1 MGCNFDSTLYSGS
14 GHIPS
19 MNEVTYRDSGVQGH
33 WDMQLKPTACERKQ
47 VVFWDK
53 HLIYGMKKVE
63 RLDLGLTILPP

>member
-1 MGCNFDSTLYSGS
+1 
-14 GHIPS
+14 